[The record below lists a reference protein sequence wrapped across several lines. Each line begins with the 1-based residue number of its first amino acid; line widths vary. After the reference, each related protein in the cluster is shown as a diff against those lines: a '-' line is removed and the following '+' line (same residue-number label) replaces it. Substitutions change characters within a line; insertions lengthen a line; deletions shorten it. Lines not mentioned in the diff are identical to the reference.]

1 MKLKRVNLYWLYT
14 ASTVKISDYRSY
26 DKIVSN
32 REKTTSIGEREK
44 GSLYY
49 LVQFLLENGC
59 IGCEGSLFSRLYN
72 TKPVSFVL
80 CGGGRFEAQLGTA
93 ADAATTTIFRIQ
105 EVKGNSVI
113 LQLID
118 YTGETPTCTTYTVIL
133 DLDCVCGIQCYSP
146 ILCTLCN
153 EVNTNS

>member
-1 MKLKRVNLYWLYT
+1 MICDKNTSVTVTTPVNRNFIYE
-14 ASTVKISDYRSY
+14 TVRKIDQLQ
-26 DKIVSN
+26 KEV
-32 REKTTSIGEREK
+32 
-44 GSLYY
+44 
-49 LVQFLLENGC
+49 LLENGC

-72 TKPVSFVL
+72 TKPVSFIL
-80 CGGGRFEAQLGTA
+80 CGGGRFEAQLGTVA
-93 ADAATTTIFRIQ
+93 TASTTTIFRIQ

-118 YTGETPTCTTYTVIL
+118 YTSETPTCTTYTAIL

-153 EVNTNS
+153 ETNTTS

>member
-1 MKLKRVNLYWLYT
+1 MICDKNASVTVTTPVNRNFIYE
-14 ASTVKISDYRSY
+14 TVRKIDQLQ
-26 DKIVSN
+26 KEV
-32 REKTTSIGEREK
+32 
-44 GSLYY
+44 
-49 LVQFLLENGC
+49 LLENGC